1 MQKNASEIKTATG
14 GGAWESFVV
23 FLRLGLTSFGGPVA
37 HLGFFREV
45 FVVRQK
51 WLDEQAYADLV
62 ALCQFLPGP
71 ASSQVGFAIGYM
83 RGGLASAFA
92 AWLGFTLPS
101 AVIMIGCAYGLA
113 FVDTGASWIHGLK
126 IAAVAVVA
134 HAILGMAGK
143 LCPDLSRAFLAIIA
157 ATIVTLI
164 GTAWIQ
170 VAVIAMGLLIGWL
183 FFQAKAKAV
192 PSRPSRVNPNI
203 RSGWL
208 ARGALLLVAVGF
220 VMLPLLAWWQREIW
234 WEMIAG
240 FYQAGLLVF
249 GGGHV
254 VLPLLEAQT
263 VGRGWMDVDSFL
275 AGYGAAQALP
285 GPLFTLAAYLGTV
298 INPAGWGWIG
308 GVVALI
314 AILIPSML
322 LVVGSLPHWDR
333 LRGMPGAQAALT
345 GANAAVVGILL
356 AAFYQPVFVSGVT
369 SLTALAMAIAGFIAL
384 QYWKLPAWAL
394 VGLCGLLGAW
404 LL

>member
-1 MQKNASEIKTATG
+1 MQAMASKNKTTSD

-45 FVVRQK
+45 FVARRQ

-71 ASSQVGFAIGYM
+71 ASSQVGFAIGYI
-83 RGGLASAFA
+83 RSGLTGAFA

-134 HAILGMAGK
+134 HAIWGMAGK
-143 LCPDLSRAFLAIIA
+143 LCPDLSRACLAIMA
-157 ATIVTLI
+157 AVIVTLI
-164 GTAWIQ
+164 STAWIQ
-170 VAVIAMGLLIGWL
+170 AAVIAMGLFIGWI
-183 FFQAKAKAV
+183 FFQNKAAV
-192 PSRPSRVNPNI
+192 TPFVANRVNSNI
-203 RSGWL
+203 RSGWQ
-208 ARGALLLVAVGF
+208 AHSALLLVGVAF
-220 VMLPLLAWWQREIW
+220 ILLPILAWWQSDLW
-234 WEMIAG
+234 WQMIAG

-263 VGRGWMDVDSFL
+263 VGRGWMSADSFL

-298 INPAGWGWIG
+298 INPLGWGWFG
-308 GVVALI
+308 GVLALI

-322 LVVGSLPHWDR
+322 LVIGTLPHWDH
-333 LRGMPGAQAALT
+333 LRRMPTAQAALT
-345 GANAAVVGILL
+345 GANASVVGILL
-356 AAFYQPVFVSGVT
+356 AAFYQPVFSSGVT
-369 SLTALAMAIAGFIAL
+369 SLTALAMAVAGFFAL
-384 QYWKLPAWAL
+384 QFWKLPAWAL
-394 VGLCGLLGAW
+394 VGCCGLLGAW